1 MAHSA
6 KPAKNTGKRVA
17 EVFKTTVTD
26 LSARMSEAGH
36 EFAVDIEIEFRSVA
50 LDSRGFPLFSKST
63 TQSQLNIKL
72 ASRITPTKKE
82 EAKDSHLE
90 KAPL

>member
-1 MAHSA
+1 MANSA
-6 KPAKNTGKRVA
+6 KPAKSTGKRVA
-17 EVFKTTVTD
+17 EVFRTTVTD

-50 LDSRGFPLFSKST
+50 LDSKGFPLFSKST

-72 ASRITPTKKE
+72 ASRITPAKNKE
-82 EAKDSHLE
+82 AQDSHLGE
-90 KAPL
+90 APL